1 MEPKLSS
8 WLDDNVRG
16 ARGDRDGLSTLA
28 LGSVWVCFKSNSL
41 GCIGLSDDSGY
52 VSTSSSVST
61 VSTSGV
67 EVGVDELAVK

>member
-16 ARGDRDGLSTLA
+16 ARGDREGLSTLA
-28 LGSVWVCFKSNSL
+28 LGSAWVCLKSNSL

-52 VSTSSSVST
+52 VSISSSVST